1 MEFYLFDDFYIYSPF
16 LLKNDFNFLEKKIL
30 EKILL
35 KYIYYYLKF
44 NNKLN
49 YYKKFK
55 KLLWLE
61 KNYFKHYLKQNNIF
75 FSIVKH
81 GYVKNNKKI
90 EFSIFNLKNFYFN
103 LWNFPEWEWKY
114 NRKTYI
120 IINGFYYF
128 KDIIS
133 KKDKFLLKLY
143 YNILY

>member
-16 LLKNDFNFLEKKIL
+16 LLKNDYNFLEKKML

-55 KLLWLE
+55 KLLYLE
-61 KNYFKHYLKQNNIF
+61 KFYFKHYLKQQNNISL
-75 FSIVKH
+75 SIVKH
-81 GYVKNNKKI
+81 GYVKNNRI
-90 EFSIFNLKNFYFN
+90 EFSIFDLKNFYFN
-103 LWNFPEWEWKY
+103 LWNLPEWEWKY
-114 NRKTYI
+114 NKTYTI
-120 IINGFYYF
+120 FNGFYYF

-133 KKDKFLLKLY
+133 KKDKILLKLY